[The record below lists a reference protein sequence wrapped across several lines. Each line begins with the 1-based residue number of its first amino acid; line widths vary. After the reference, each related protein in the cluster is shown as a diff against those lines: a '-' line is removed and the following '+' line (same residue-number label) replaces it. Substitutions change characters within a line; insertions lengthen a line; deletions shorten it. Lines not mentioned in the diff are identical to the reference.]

1 MRLRDVL
8 GPIYED
14 EIELFVDGPYN
25 LALAQ
30 SVGPWIG
37 SGNQRVIDLKL
48 PVGGAA

>member
-1 MRLRDVL
+1 MAGGAVL
-8 GPIYED
+8 D
-14 EIELFVDGPYN
+14 EIELFVDG
-25 LALAQ
+25 AE